1 MPRKNGRTR
10 TSTTGGAGMVSAQI
24 GETSFDNFV
33 NFETR
38 TFLTILAS
46 AQIGPCAES
55 GFGDECFFV
64 SGVSMRLTVKM
75 NIKGCWNLVTKM
87 TIKVCHI
94 WTLIMKVIFSEV
106 GGLAMIINDNQ

>member
-10 TSTTGGAGMVSAQI
+10 TSTTGGAGMGSAQI
-24 GETSFDNFV
+24 GET
-33 NFETR
+33 R
-38 TFLTILAS
+38 TVLTILSILAS
-46 AQIGPCAES
+46 AQIGRCAQS
-55 GFGDECFFV
+55 GIGDECYFGIKLN
-64 SGVSMRLTVKM
+64 S
-75 NIKGCWNLVTKM
+75 KGCRNSVTRM

>member
-38 TFLTILAS
+38 TVLTILSILAS
-46 AQIGPCAES
+46 AQIGRCAET

-64 SGVSMRLTVKM
+64 SG
-75 NIKGCWNLVTKM
+75 CP
-87 TIKVCHI
+87 
-94 WTLIMKVIFSEV
+94 
-106 GGLAMIINDNQ
+106 